1 MCFSINDRWFRL
13 GDPCLYPARTTLL
26 MKFSILSIISATAFI
41 ALGIALYAEHA
52 RNAERESTIRAK
64 HREELENLRNGL
76 TVFYSIEHLLQ
87 NYHDLKQPK
96 SIQRDLDFSALVHVV
111 NSFDFAE
118 FLDRDPDL
126 YAEYGENASLK
137 LATALLTELKCKSAD
152 DFFAR
157 FRQKMKGLEKYGLD
171 MEGEGIGIDN
181 SARRNQLTDFIQ
193 LALEKQKETTIF

>member
-1 MCFSINDRWFRL
+1 
-13 GDPCLYPARTTLL
+13 

-96 SIQRDLDFSALVHVV
+96 NIQRDLDFSALVHVV
-111 NSFDFAE
+111 NSLDFAE

-137 LATALLTELKCKSAD
+137 LATTLLTELQCKSAD
-152 DFFAR
+152 DFFVR
-157 FRQKMKGLEKYGLD
+157 FRQKMKMLD
-171 MEGEGIGIDN
+171 MEDEEEYFRLGIEN
-181 SARRNQLTDFIQ
+181 SARRIHLTEFIN
-193 LALEKQKETTIF
+193 LALEKQEGTTINK